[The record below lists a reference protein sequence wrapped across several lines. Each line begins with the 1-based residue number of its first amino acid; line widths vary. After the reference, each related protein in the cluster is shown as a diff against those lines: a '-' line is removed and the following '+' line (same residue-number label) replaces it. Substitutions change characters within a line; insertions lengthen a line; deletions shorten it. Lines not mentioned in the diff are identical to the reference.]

1 MANKHRFLLRGI
13 MVFVSLVGISCS
25 TYVTSDIPS
34 TFAPL
39 PATDVYVGPLII
51 PSITPLP
58 TLSFGV
64 PATQYP
70 TANTIRANAVA
81 FVAQDWQNHGPS
93 SLWVANVDGSG
104 ERKIVDSI
112 TELENGVYVS
122 FVAPTWSPN
131 GKWIGYI
138 SNGDLWMVSPDG
150 LTSRKILSIPDKEM
164 IYAYKWSPDSSQIA
178 YTKGIIANA
187 PVIEV
192 GIIDV
197 ATREISEVL
206 SYQSPPT
213 PITLS
218 WSPDGHYLLLSKYFS
233 FFVFDVTVR
242 EIVKEIEPVCPVY
255 HRGVEWSPNGKW
267 FYHIQVGN
275 GRFSTMQICVVGLDG
290 SSYQIEL
297 GGTATSYPVWDKTG
311 NFLYFVAANTNFSI
325 TPIPDYDLRLMQYD
339 VRTQKQERVLSLGKE
354 PRRWSIS
361 ISPDRQMLELHTTDY
376 LGNPP
381 PFVFVDIQSLSVKKF
396 NINLELLNT
405 VAFSTGTA
413 WAFDNKNLILF
424 AGKIHTPDG
433 VGVQPYGAFYT
444 LNAQTGET
452 TVFSGN
458 HNIEL
463 EEWIVSPIAL
473 SP

>member
-1 MANKHRFLLRGI
+1 MKAKVLSSFFFSLIFIL
-13 MVFVSLVGISCS
+13 VSCMPEAAAELTVTQTLVSMQ
-25 TYVTSDIPS
+25 TPTTVPTQTSI
-34 TFAPL
+34 
-39 PATDVYVGPLII
+39 
-51 PSITPLP
+51 P
-58 TLSFGV
+58 TLAFGRPYSTPV
-64 PATQYP
+64 SYP
-70 TANTIRANAVA
+70 TASIVKANSVA
-81 FVAQDWQNHGPS
+81 FIAQDWQNHGPS
-93 SLWVANVDGSG
+93 SLWVANIDGSG

-112 TELENGVYVS
+112 TELENGIYVR
-122 FVAPTWSPN
+122 FVAPRWSPN

-138 SNGDLWMVSPDG
+138 SDGDLWMISPDG
-150 LTSRKILSIPDKEM
+150 LTSRKILSVPGKGKEM
-164 IYAYKWSPDSSQIA
+164 IYTYKWSPDSSQIA
-178 YTKGIIANA
+178 YAKGIIADA
-187 PVIEV
+187 PSIVV
-192 GIIDV
+192 GIIDA
-197 ATREISEVL
+197 ATGETSEVL

-218 WSPDGHYLLLSKYFS
+218 WSSDGHYLLLSKYFS

-242 EIVKEIEPVCPVY
+242 KIVKEIEPDGICPVY
-255 HRGVEWSPNGKW
+255 HRGLEWSPSGKW

-290 SSYQIEL
+290 SSHRIEL

-311 NFLYFVAANTNFSI
+311 FFLYFVAANTNFSI
-325 TPIPDYDLRLMQYD
+325 TPIPDYDLRLMRYN

-361 ISPDRQMLELHTTDY
+361 ISPDGQMLELHTTDY

-413 WAFDNKNLILF
+413 WADNKNLVLF
-424 AGKIHTPDG
+424 AGKMHTPDG
-433 VGVQPYGAFYT
+433 AGIQPYGAFYA

-452 TVFSGN
+452 TVFSGD
-458 HNIEL
+458 HNIGL
-463 EEWIVSPIAL
+463 EEWIVSPIAA